1 MSPTTSNFRDLVE
14 EETRRLAS
22 MCQYWEG
29 VSLERNISEEA
40 QGYIRTAIGQANLLM
55 KERFAQF
62 IGLIHICENNLGEKK
77 TTCEDLQGFWD
88 MIYFQVED
96 VNKKFGQLVKLQENA
111 WCIEQPNEAT
121 STDLTRTGHGAN
133 NMKTTKHISKKCV
146 PTELQKARIAAS
158 RKRLAEA
165 KARMAC
171 TASEQTPTASH
182 EKENAVVFEAPSFFL
197 VSSPARPKHT
207 TSRLP
212 QEVQEGVRSTPK
224 QKDFLPLIRVTRSA
238 KKVLISHN

>member
-1 MSPTTSNFRDLVE
+1 MAPTTSNFRDLVE
-14 EETRRLAS
+14 EERRRLAS
-22 MCQYWEG
+22 MCQYWES
-29 VSLERNISEEA
+29 VSLEPNISEEA

-62 IGLIHICENNLGEKK
+62 AGLIHICENNLGEKK

-111 WCIEQPNEAT
+111 WCTEQPEAT
-121 STDLTRTGHGAN
+121 STDLTRAGREAN
-133 NMKTTKHISKKCV
+133 DMKNTRHISKKCA
-146 PTELQKARIAAS
+146 PSELQKARIAAS
-158 RKRLAEA
+158 RRRIAEA

-182 EKENAVVFEAPSFFL
+182 EKENAVIFEAPSFFL
-197 VSSPARPKHT
+197 VSSPARPKQTHT
-207 TSRLP
+207 RMP
-212 QEVQEGVRSTPK
+212 REVPEGVRSTPK
-224 QKDFLPLIRVTRSA
+224 QKDFLPLICVTRSA